1 MVLVDYLQ
9 ELVYDFWKYIQLWSF
24 FKCNFVLR
32 ASSSIIFW
40 RRQTKSRWINIP
52 AGEVDSVV
60 LRLFKWV
67 QYQSYT
73 ALVCWRAEIQNHEPN
88 HFIGLASSLASLSF
102 LTGSAHHS
110 FDIFPVEFC
119 SLFCFWGGFL
129 QPRMTWQKLL
139 SKSLTQRFVL
149 FCSSLMK
156 TMRFEMVA
164 WPWAEVI
171 FVEHSLQKLSLRVF
185 LFSSWRWCSR

>member
-1 MVLVDYLQ
+1 MDKYPCRWGGFLWCSVSLSECSIRATLLWFAGGQ
-9 ELVYDFWKYIQLWSF
+9 RFW
-24 FKCNFVLR
+24 C
-32 ASSSIIFW
+32 
-40 RRQTKSRWINIP
+40 
-52 AGEVDSVV
+52 
-60 LRLFKWV
+60 
-67 QYQSYT
+67 
-73 ALVCWRAEIQNHEPN
+73 QNHEPN